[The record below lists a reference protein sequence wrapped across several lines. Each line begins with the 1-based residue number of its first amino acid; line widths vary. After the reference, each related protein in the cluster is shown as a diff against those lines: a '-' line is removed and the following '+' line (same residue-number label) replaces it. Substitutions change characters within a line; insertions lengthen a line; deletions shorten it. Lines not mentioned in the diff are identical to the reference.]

1 MDDEFKTFE
10 VWLAKRGE
18 RAKNE
23 GEEIV
28 KDKWIGT
35 IRMQLTSLKALQRHD
50 WQAIEQVSLTDVVHL
65 EFIQGELKYLY

>member
-28 KDKWIGT
+28 KDK
-35 IRMQLTSLKALQRHD
+35 
-50 WQAIEQVSLTDVVHL
+50 
-65 EFIQGELKYLY
+65 